1 VSRRPGARVRP
12 HRGLPFRLLA
22 LSLAVCAVSVVATAW
37 LVVRSIGIQQQ
48 ESAQTLAKDRE
59 VYVTLMTWAQ
69 EHGGWDDVQG
79 LTRRLGD
86 GSGYRVAL
94 TTLDGTVVAD
104 STTDDGRP
112 SPRRAALDPADA
124 RTLLD
129 PQRLDALLA
138 VDLPTPTPEPSPT
151 PDVPAP
157 DVTTP
162 DVALRDGAGSD
173 VALRDDARPDAVPV
187 PAPDPEAR
195 ELVADVLRERAQAAT
210 EPAAAPVVE
219 PLLLHLT
226 PQDAVASTFVDLSD
240 RNRLR
245 ILAIAAAVLLVATTV
260 SLVVGS
266 RMTRP
271 LRALAAAAGRM
282 SAGEVGTR
290 VRVGGRDE
298 IGAVA
303 VAFNAMAESRE
314 QQEAA
319 RKAMVSDVAHE
330 LRSPLSIIRG
340 QVEAAQDGL
349 VDLDPAL
356 LASLHE
362 EAVTLHRVVD
372 DLQVL
377 ALADA
382 GALRLHRERVDLG
395 EAVRQQVAAAR
406 AAAGPGAPR
415 LTCTVTGASAG
426 AVDVDPVRVR
436 QVLGNLLSNALR
448 HTGADGEVRVE
459 LDAGPTATVLT
470 VQDTGAGIPAD
481 RVAHVFDRFY
491 RADPSR
497 SRTTG
502 GSGLGLAIVR
512 DIVELHGGTVTL
524 TSEEGVGTRVVV
536 AVPTQ
541 DEEDPTVG
549 AP

>member
-1 VSRRPGARVRP
+1 MSRRPGARVRP

-162 DVALRDGAGSD
+162 DVALRDSAG
-173 VALRDDARPDAVPV
+173 PDAVPV

-195 ELVADVLRERAQAAT
+195 ELVADVLRERAQATT

-470 VQDTGAGIPAD
+470 VQDTGAGIAAD

-536 AVPTQ
+536 TVPTRDDVDAQ
-541 DEEDPTVG
+541 AD
-549 AP
+549 AAS

>member
-1 VSRRPGARVRP
+1 VRP

-48 ESAQTLAKDRE
+48 QSAQTLAKDRE

-69 EHGGWDDVQG
+69 DHGGWDDVQG

-86 GSGYRVAL
+86 GFGYRVAL

-138 VDLPTPTPEPSPT
+138 VDLPTPRPTPGPTPEPVP
-151 PDVPAP
+151 VPAP

-162 DVALRDGAGSD
+162 DVALRDDARSD
-173 VALRDDARPDAVPV
+173 VLPAPV
-187 PAPDPEAR
+187 PEPAPGAEAR
-195 ELVADVLRERAQAAT
+195 DRVADVLRERAQTAT
-210 EPAAAPVVE
+210 EAADEVAAAPVVE

-226 PQDAVASTFVDLSD
+226 PQDAAASTFVDLSD

-448 HTGADGEVRVE
+448 HTGAHGEVRVE

-497 SRTTG
+497 SRATG

-536 AVPTQ
+536 TVPTQ